1 MASANF
7 RNFALA
13 LANGDHDFGADTLK
27 AMLVTAA
34 PSEANLDAWV
44 DRADVTGEHAATG
57 GYTTGGFNVTIDS
70 VTLDASGNRAV
81 ITLSAASPTYSDV
94 TLAGVVGCIIYK
106 STGTAANDLLI
117 SFVDYGSA
125 KGVTAGNFTAS
136 FTTPLYINA

>member
-7 RNFALA
+7 RNFALN
-13 LANGDHDFGADTLK
+13 LAKGDHDFDTNTLK
-27 AMLVTAA
+27 ALLVTTMPDETA
-34 PSEANLDAWV
+34 LDTWN

-70 VTLDASGNRAV
+70 VALDTSGNRAV

-94 TLAGVVGCIIYK
+94 TLAGVLGCIIYK

-136 FTTPLYINA
+136 FTTPLYVNA